1 MCLYFFLVLSIFFF
15 KGTNSLLDVSSEID
29 QQDLLQML
37 QGKVASLTL
46 QNKKLQEKLQVCVQ
60 E

>member
-1 MCLYFFLVLSIFFF
+1 MIIFFLVLSLFFF
-15 KGTNSLLDVSSEID
+15 KGANSLLDVSSETE
-29 QQDLLQML
+29 QQDMLLML